1 MDNSRFSTF
10 LQTIYRYCALVKLLR
25 SLNGRLRAGPIASRR
40 IVFPLN
46 FRHFF
51 PFVVVADVV
60 DGSASG
66 ILVFVRIP
74 ADENSQQRLQNAPR
88 YLPNKIEV
96 GHDKSTHTNCLF
108 MAHWHMAWQSML
120 RTTWMFVI
128 LHDIGRLHATR
139 LKDNNET
146 AAAACCCCRCRAH
159 TCRLIAVDK
168 CQYVLQRVNYLL
180 IPIMTRI
187 SCTFSSLFCVHFRIS
202 VFHNIF
208 TLYK

>member
-1 MDNSRFSTF
+1 MVHRICAMQWNERTRTKYTHTLTQMISWTILVFLPF

-96 GHDKSTHTNCLF
+96 GHDKSTHTQTVCS
-108 MAHWHMAWQSML
+108 WHIGTWHGKACFVRHECSSFY
-120 RTTWMFVI
+120 TTSDDCMRP
-128 LHDIGRLHATR
+128 D
-139 LKDNNET
+139 
-146 AAAACCCCRCRAH
+146 
-159 TCRLIAVDK
+159 
-168 CQYVLQRVNYLL
+168 
-180 IPIMTRI
+180 
-187 SCTFSSLFCVHFRIS
+187 
-202 VFHNIF
+202 
-208 TLYK
+208 